1 MPDLHQLLRTHFGF
15 DRFRPGQEEAVRRA
29 LAGKHTLLVMPAGAG
44 KALACQLPALIL
56 PGLTLVISPLV
67 AAIRNRL
74 ERLVAAGLPATYLS
88 GSLPQREADRRLRA
102 VRAGQVKL
110 LYLTPEGLR
119 HRATTAAL
127 AKSTVSLLA
136 VEAAHCLSPLS
147 HDFRPEYRPAGPIW
161 QAMGRPPL
169 LATSDAATPQV
180 QRDILA
186 RLGAE
191 PGAVRLIVT
200 GFNRPNLTY
209 QVRYT
214 PDDRA
219 KLRALAEAL
228 GEVEGTVLI
237 YAATRRQAE
246 EVAGQVCHLRPG
258 TARAFHAGLDR
269 DARRRIGRDFEAGRL
284 STLVATHAA
293 GLGVDRP
300 DVRLVVHY
308 HLPASLEAYYQE
320 AGQAG
325 RDALSARCL
334 LLFGPQDQ
342 RLQEWLIL
350 ADTPGVD
357 DLHHLHGYL
366 TQAASDGEAYA
377 ALPDLATA
385 AGLHPIK
392 VRAALSELEQSGALF
407 HLGDEAGYS
416 HWRVAELRPEAL
428 AARIG
433 ALTARRERR
442 QRLLAHMVAYAQ
454 TAGCRRRF
462 LLNYFGDGGPAEAR
476 DCCDN
481 HDTAP
486 EPGTLPRAETPAEWE
501 PLIILETVR
510 TLRPAVGRKRLAQI
524 LAGSQARAIRDAGY
538 QRHRFYG
545 KLARLRQRR
554 LVELIDR
561 LLERRYLQV
570 ASRGAGLP
578 VLELTPA
585 GRQALEA
592 RAALPIALAPAP
604 VRAGAQSAGPD
615 GEAEEPVA
623 AVPPAEHGA
632 AAGDDPART
641 LVTVIAALPG
651 RLTPTGAA
659 FFLAGAPEEVA
670 PFCDHRLHGALHGR
684 ASVEALTALV
694 EEMLARRELTLTAQG
709 RLLVG
714 E

>member
-1 MPDLHQLLRTHFGF
+1 MPDLHQLLQTHFGF

-67 AAIRNRL
+67 AAIRNRV

-88 GSLPQREADRRLRA
+88 GSLPPREANRRLRA
-102 VRAGQVKL
+102 VRAGQVRL
-110 LYLTPEGLR
+110 LYLTPDGLR
-119 HRATTAAL
+119 HRPTTAAL

-136 VEAAHCLSPLS
+136 VEAAHCVSPLS
-147 HDFRPEYRPAGPIW
+147 HDFRPDYRHAGPIW

-169 LATSDAATPQV
+169 LATSDAAPPRV
-180 QRDILA
+180 QGDILA
-186 RLGAE
+186 CLGVE
-191 PGAVRLIVT
+191 PGVVRRIVT

-214 PDDRA
+214 PDERS
-219 KLRALAEAL
+219 KQRALAETLA
-228 GEVEGTVLI
+228 EVDGGVLI

-246 EVAGQVCHLRPG
+246 EVAGQVCHVRPG
-258 TARAFHAGLDR
+258 RAQAYHAGLDR
-269 DARRRIGRDFEAGRL
+269 DTRRRIGRDFEAGRL

-293 GLGVDRP
+293 GLTLDRP
-300 DVRLVVHY
+300 DIRLVVHY
-308 HLPASLEAYYQE
+308 SLPSSVEAYFQA

-325 RDALSARCL
+325 RDALPARCL

-342 RLQEWLIL
+342 RLQEWLIR
-350 ADTPGVD
+350 AGTPGAD
-357 DLHHLHGYL
+357 DLRHLHELL
-366 TQAASDGEAYA
+366 TQAASDGEVYA
-377 ALPDLATA
+377 TVADLATA
-385 AGLHPIK
+385 SGLHPLK

-407 HLGDEAGYS
+407 HLGDQAGYG
-416 HWRVAELRPEAL
+416 HWRVAALRLDAL

-442 QRLLAHMVAYAQ
+442 QHLLAQMVAYAQ
-454 TAGCRRRF
+454 SVECRRRF
-462 LLNYFGDGGPAEAR
+462 LLDYFGDGGPAEAA

-481 HDTAP
+481 HGIALK
-486 EPGTLPRAETPAEWE
+486 PGALPRAETPAEWE
-501 PLIILETVR
+501 PLIVLETVR
-510 TLRPAVGRKRLAQI
+510 TLRPPVGRKRLAQI
-524 LAGSQARAIRDAGY
+524 LAGSQAKTIRDTGFE
-538 QRHRFYG
+538 RHRFYG
-545 KLARLRQRR
+545 KLGHLRQRR

-570 ASRGAGLP
+570 ASRGVGLP
-578 VLELTPA
+578 VLDLTPA
-585 GRQALEA
+585 GRQALKA
-592 RAALPIALAPAP
+592 RAALPVALAP
-604 VRAGAQSAGPD
+604 VEDGAQPAGGG
-615 GEAEEPVA
+615 GEAEGPDAPPVEADA
-623 AVPPAEHGA
+623 ATGP
-632 AAGDDPART
+632 GDDPART
-641 LVTVIAALPG
+641 LVAVIDELPG
-651 RLTPTGAA
+651 RLTPAGAA

-694 EEMLARRELTLTAQG
+694 EEMLERRELTLTAQG

-714 E
+714 K